1 MNNMCSLSHM
11 CTIASKNLD
20 GQVSVK
26 VSSSKL
32 WEVRNEPF
40 QECVGLGYSGFYW
53 EIGTYETD
61 GDILGIERFRDG
73 LGRSLR
79 EN

>member
-1 MNNMCSLSHM
+1 M
-11 CTIASKNLD
+11 
-20 GQVSVK
+20 
-26 VSSSKL
+26 SSSKL